1 METAVC
7 KLTVWFEDPFW
18 VGVVEREAGG
28 RYEACKI
35 TFGAE
40 PRDCEVYQ
48 FVLERWSRLRFGPS
62 LPASPVEDRAGG
74 PKRARRAARR
84 QTETVGIGT
93 KAQRALQLQREQG
106 KQVRKVLSR
115 GQREAEAERKF
126 QLRQEKRRKKHR
138 GR

>member
-62 LPASPVEDRAGG
+62 LPASPAEDRAAG
-74 PKRARRAARR
+74 PKRDRRAARR
-84 QTETVGIGT
+84 QTEAVGIGT
-93 KAQRALQLQREQG
+93 KAQREQG
-106 KQVRKVLSR
+106 KQARKVLSR
-115 GQREAEAERKF
+115 GQREAEAERKS
-126 QLRQEKRRKKHR
+126 QLRQEKRRRKHK